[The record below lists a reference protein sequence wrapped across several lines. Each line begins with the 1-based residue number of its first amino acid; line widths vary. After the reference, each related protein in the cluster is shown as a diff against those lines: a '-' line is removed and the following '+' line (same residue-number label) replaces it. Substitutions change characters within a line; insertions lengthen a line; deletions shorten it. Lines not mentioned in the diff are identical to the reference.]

1 MLFTRAASLEK
12 ISRFLAR
19 CSENMHIPVGSLD
32 GGHALDLARGGTL
45 VIRKS
50 VVTLGHETE
59 VPQSLNLAPFGMRC
73 DGITRSNEKD
83 ASLHPFP
90 DNWWCTGVPLA
101 DGRRF
106 RIQDDTYM
114 FWEVF

>member
-1 MLFTRAASLEK
+1 MLSSSAVLILMSRTNLIFV
-12 ISRFLAR
+12 RFLK
-19 CSENMHIPVGSLD
+19 D
-32 GGHALDLARGGTL
+32 TL
-45 VIRKS
+45 EDVS
-50 VVTLGHETE
+50 
-59 VPQSLNLAPFGMRC
+59 
-73 DGITRSNEKD
+73 GITRSNEKD

-90 DNWWCTGVPLA
+90 DNWWCTGVPLE